1 MTDRIRVTRIAIFAH
16 HGVLAEEAAI
26 GQRFYIS
33 IEARVDTRR
42 AGQTDDQA
50 DTVSYADLAAV
61 AVEVGTTRRFNL
73 IEALAEAVSSQILA
87 GFPSVSSLVVRV
99 EKPSAPVPAVIE
111 NVSVEIERARNE

>member
-111 NVSVEIERARNE
+111 NVSVEIERARDE